1 MRASI
6 VGAMAAIALLLGSV
20 HLVACAAPQGA
31 NTMPTSSTNASPT
44 AAEQQ
49 RFIVKFREGS
59 GPARSAEAAKA
70 HLDAMS
76 ALDGVQLQWQRR
88 LGVQADLFFTS
99 RPLDAGEA
107 EALMQRFRADPDVEY
122 IEPDARVGI
131 DPIRGPDVRS
141 DD

>member
-6 VGAMAAIALLLGSV
+6 ITAIALLLGSV

-31 NTMPTSSTNASPT
+31 NAMPTSSTDASPPS
-44 AAEQQ
+44 AGQQ
-49 RFIVKFREGS
+49 RFIVRYREGS
-59 GPARSAEAAKA
+59 APARSAEVAKTR
-70 HLDAMS
+70 LDAMQ
-76 ALDGVQLQWQRR
+76 AGEGVQLQWQRR

-122 IEPDARVGI
+122 IEPDARMGI
-131 DPIRGPDVRS
+131 DPIRGPDVR
-141 DD
+141 DED